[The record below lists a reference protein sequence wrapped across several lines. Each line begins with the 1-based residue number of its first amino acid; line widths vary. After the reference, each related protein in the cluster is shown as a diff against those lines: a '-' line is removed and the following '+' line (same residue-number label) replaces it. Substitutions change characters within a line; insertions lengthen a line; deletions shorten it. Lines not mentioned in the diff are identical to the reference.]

1 MATPFSQTGTP
12 PGFGRKPGDGEPGS
26 SQAAPPLHPTHRH
39 YARRRENPRLD
50 AAALAQGLGWF
61 SIALGAAAVL
71 APRTVGSLAGVDRGT
86 RALMRSTGIRE
97 LANGVGIL
105 SQRNPAPW
113 LWSRVVGDVLDLA
126 VLATGL
132 RPGNPGRR
140 RAAFSFAAVAGVL
153 ALDAL
158 AASHLTKHAGH
169 PLVSGV
175 AAPTDLY
182 FETSIATGKT
192 PEECYRFWRNIENLP
207 RFMDS
212 LQSVQALDE
221 RRFHWVAKGAG
232 APPLE
237 WDCEITED
245 RPGAALAWR
254 TLNGAEVPNAGSVIF
269 EPLPHGRG
277 TIVRLSVHYSPVD
290 GQLTAALA
298 KLLRQDPQS
307 KVHEDLRRFKQL
319 LESGEIATTH
329 GQPAGRR
336 SFIGRAARRWRLTDS
351 N

>member
-1 MATPFSQTGTP
+1 MATSFQSGTP
-12 PGFGRKPGDGEPGS
+12 PDLGRRAGQHDPAS
-26 SQAAPPLHPTHRH
+26 YSTAPRSRPTHRH
-39 YARRRENPRLD
+39 YARRSETPNLD
-50 AAALAQGLGWF
+50 AASLARGLGWF
-61 SIALGAAAVL
+61 SIAIGVAAVL
-71 APRTVGSLAGVDRGT
+71 APRTLGSLTGVGQGSGS
-86 RALMRSTGIRE
+86 LMRSTGIRE

-113 LWSRVVGDVLDLA
+113 LWSRVVGDVVDLA

-132 RPGNPGRR
+132 RPDNPGRG

-182 FETSIATGKT
+182 FETSIATGKM
-192 PEECYRFWRNIENLP
+192 PDECYRFWRNVANLP
-207 RFMDS
+207 RFIDG
-212 LQSVQALDE
+212 LQSVQTLDE
-221 RRFHWVAKGAG
+221 RRFHWVAKGSSDET
-232 APPLE
+232 PLE

-254 TLNGAEVPNAGSVIF
+254 TVNGAEVPNAGSVIF

-277 TIVRLSVHYSPVD
+277 TIVRLSIHYSPVD
-290 GQLTAALA
+290 GELTAALA

-307 KVHEDLRRFKQL
+307 RVHEDLRRFKQL

-329 GQPAGRR
+329 GQSTGRR